1 VAFATVGICGMYN
14 YYSIYIF
21 GFCFIIIG
29 STQSIVFPTLV
40 SIVGAWFPKKGRGFI
55 TGLWGTCS
63 NSGNIVGIWA
73 AGFILGEQNE
83 WKYLMFTIFFM
94 FTINACIIWMFFE
107 PYPERLGI
115 VIEEEEELEPEEV
128 EMNNTALNYEEI
140 REEVN
145 HEEEPSFVKSI
156 LKNFC

>member
-1 VAFATVGICGMYN
+1 
-14 YYSIYIF
+14 
-21 GFCFIIIG
+21 
-29 STQSIVFPTLV
+29 
-40 SIVGAWFPKKGRGFI
+40 
-55 TGLWGTCS
+55 
-63 NSGNIVGIWA
+63 
-73 AGFILGEQNE
+73 
-83 WKYLMFTIFFM
+83 M
-94 FTINACIIWMFFE
+94 FTINACIIWVFFE